1 MLTPEQWGVVGTII
15 AIVLFILAGPRFAYK
30 GFDAWKQ
37 AEQTVPPDWAKIRRG
52 KNKFIFGLIL
62 CVLAIIF
69 VIILIA
75 LVKNGYLISGSEP
88 SPSPP
93 IESAATTDPPVTEA
107 PKVYVSNQLYHGAI
121 YSGYVNELRQPDGKG
136 TMKYSDGSEY
146 TGDWVNG
153 VRQGQGTMTYNNG
166 IYDGEWQN
174 DKKNGNGTYT
184 WNDGKKYDGAYVDD
198 VRNGKGVFS
207 NWVDLTNGY
216 SGTYYGESKNDQ
228 FDGYGYFLFDNGDK
242 FEGVYKENQYW
253 TGTYTRKDGSQYAIV
268 NGRPQ

>member
-1 MLTPEQWGVVGTII
+1 MTAEQWTALGTILTI
-15 AIVLFILAGPRFAYK
+15 ILFVFAGLGFAYK
-30 GFDAWKQ
+30 GLEKWKQ
-37 AEQTVPPDWAKIRRG
+37 AEQAVPPDWGKIKWG
-52 KNKFIFGLIL
+52 KTAFILGLIL
-62 CVLAIIF
+62 CALSIVF
-69 VIILIA
+69 VIISIS

-107 PKVYVSNQLYHGAI
+107 SKVYVSNQLYHGAI
-121 YSGYVNELRQPDGKG
+121 YSGYVNKLRQPDGKG

-153 VRQGQGTMTYNNG
+153 VRQGQGTMTYDNG

-174 DKKNGNGTYT
+174 DKKNGKGTYT

-198 VRNGKGVFS
+198 VRDGKGVFS

-228 FDGYGYFLFDNGDK
+228 FDGYGSFLFDNGDK

-253 TGTYTRKDGSQYAIV
+253 TGTYTKKDGSQYEIV
-268 NGRPQ
+268 NGQPQ